1 MLFRKT
7 LVSRNTFF
15 ILVLFCFVLV
25 ASQEICELVAEGY
38 QALQTEIQRK
48 HKENQD
54 LKKKLILIES
64 IVVRGVRAG
73 IEPATEG
80 RAGIEPAT
88 EDAQQPENDRGH
100 TTACWRRR
108 SGAEGGGKHEAW
120 DLLFPPKYLRSGA
133 VKLNFVAEHLLPDVV
148 LIKDEDSDSNHSS
161 EEDGKTSSSR
171 DLVSRSVKRLWPGG
185 EDADRKSSSE
195 PPKPAKKNFPVYL
208 VDSLEA
214 GESLGSFSSHTDPNR
229 PSFFS
234 LTESPSG
241 SPRTTLQMTDSPSSP
256 RTLPAL
262 PSVPSEREPGRRRRL
277 RAEDGQRQR
286 LVFEREQRLCFS
298 GAEGGK
304 RLFCPVC
311 SKTYATSQNLE
322 VHMRI
327 HTGER
332 PFRCAHCGKKFTQS
346 AHLKAHEHVH
356 SGERPYTCT
365 LCPRSFI
372 VKYSLKLHMD
382 RCHASGGEQNVM
394 ST

>member
-1 MLFRKT
+1 MASLRSVA
-7 LVSRNTFF
+7 LQEQISI
-15 ILVLFCFVLV
+15 ILSALTTAAV
-25 ASQEICELVAEGY
+25 QEICELVAEGY

-73 IEPATEG
+73 IEPTTEG
-80 RAGIEPAT
+80 RAGIEPTT
-88 EDAQQPENDRGH
+88 EDAQQPESDRGH
-100 TTACWRRR
+100 TA
-108 SGAEGGGKHEAW
+108 AAGGG
-120 DLLFPPKYLRSGA
+120 GA
-133 VKLNFVAEHLLPDVV
+133 VLREELPDVV

-161 EEDGKTSSSR
+161 EEDDKTSSSR

-195 PPKPAKKNFPVYL
+195 TPKPAKKNFPVYL

-214 GESLGSFSSHTDPNR
+214 GESLGSFSSQTDPNR
-229 PSFFS
+229 PSFIS
-234 LTESPSG
+234 LTESPSS

-256 RTLPAL
+256 RTLSSFPQFHQDGNL
-262 PSVPSEREPGRRRRL
+262 
-277 RAEDGQRQR
+277 EDGDAFGLKMVSVSGSYSTESSDSAFDYEMRDQTQ
-286 LVFEREQRLCFS
+286 FI

-304 RLFCPVC
+304 RLFCSVC

-382 RCHASGGEQNVM
+382 RYHVSGGEQNLM
-394 ST
+394 LT

>member
-1 MLFRKT
+1 MASLRSVA
-7 LVSRNTFF
+7 LQEQISI
-15 ILVLFCFVLV
+15 ILSALTTAAV
-25 ASQEICELVAEGY
+25 QEICELVAEGY

-73 IEPATEG
+73 IEPTTEG
-80 RAGIEPAT
+80 RAGIEPTT
-88 EDAQQPENDRGH
+88 EDAQQPESDRGH
-100 TTACWRRR
+100 TA
-108 SGAEGGGKHEAW
+108 AAGGG
-120 DLLFPPKYLRSGA
+120 GA
-133 VKLNFVAEHLLPDVV
+133 VLREELPDVV

-161 EEDGKTSSSR
+161 EEDDKTSSSR

-234 LTESPSG
+234 LTESPSS

-256 RTLPAL
+256 RTLPSFPQFHQNGNL
-262 PSVPSEREPGRRRRL
+262 
-277 RAEDGQRQR
+277 EDGDAFGLKMVSVSGSYSTESSDSADQTQ
-286 LVFEREQRLCFS
+286 FS

-304 RLFCPVC
+304 RLFC
-311 SKTYATSQNLE
+311 S
-322 VHMRI
+322 
-327 HTGER
+327 
-332 PFRCAHCGKKFTQS
+332 S

-382 RCHASGGEQNVM
+382 RYHVSGGEQNLM
-394 ST
+394 LT